1 MATPIRYP
9 DTVGFRAGFQS
20 CIVKFVVPSTGGVHE
35 FVGFKEGKMS
45 RKRERGAV
53 YGANADQIGK
63 TRGKN
68 TYEASLVVYVAEFK
82 QFVLD
87 VFGPGYGDVQFTFE
101 VTITE
106 NGYDTQ
112 THYARGC
119 TIDETEFSF
128 SEGTDALTKSLSF
141 SPTKVLFGGVDDN
154 ARPLTA
160 QPAIG

>member
-9 DTVGFRAGFQS
+9 DTTGFRAGFQS
-20 CIVKFVVPSTGGVHE
+20 TIVKFVSATHGVHE
-35 FVGFKEGKMS
+35 FVGFTEVSMEQN
-45 RKRERGAV
+45 RERALV
-53 YGANADQIGK
+53 YGANADPIGK

-68 TYEASLVVYVAEFK
+68 TPSAKLTVYLAEFK

-87 VFGPGYGDVQFTFE
+87 AFGPGYADVMFTLE
-101 VTITE
+101 ATVTE

-119 TIDETEFSF
+119 TVDKKSF
-128 SEGTDALTKSLSF
+128 TTSEGTDPIKVELELS
-141 SPTKVLFGGVDDN
+141 PVKVLLNGVDDN